1 MSFRVGSVATK
12 DKPGTTKSGVSQ
24 GNWLVIVE
32 TQLATHPT
40 ATRTTIEE
48 LTVAVFDTKE
58 HADDFSKQIV
68 AAQGDPDS
76 SPVISGN
83 VQ

>member
-58 HADDFSKQIV
+58 HAEDFSKQLV
-68 AAQGDPDS
+68 AAQGAA
-76 SPVISGN
+76 SGFFARPR
-83 VQ
+83 VGV